1 MSMTRRADRCR
12 SGSGPS
18 EALPYGRMSQASLKP
33 LSSLRADL
41 AAIVGEQGL
50 LEGLAVRE
58 RGAALFHGRVESEL
72 LVRPRSTAQ
81 VSQILG
87 LCHSR
92 GQPVVTHGGLTGL
105 VQGADAG
112 RGEVVLSLE
121 SMNAIERVDVAGRS
135 LRAQAGVQ
143 LGRVQREAEEHG
155 MVFPLDLGARDSATV
170 GGNISTN
177 AGGLRV
183 LRYGMMRNLVLG
195 LEAVLADGTVLTS
208 LNRMLKNNAGYDL
221 KQLFIG
227 SEGTLG
233 VVTRAELRLVS
244 RTRSQETLL
253 ASLPTFDAMVELLGR
268 LDAGLGGQLA
278 AFEALWGNYYD
289 YNTLP
294 AAGNA
299 APLARGAPFYVVA
312 ETLGGDPEHDRV
324 RLESVLGEA
333 LEAGVVSDVV
343 IASSET
349 ERRAIWAIRE
359 DVWEVQNIAPLL
371 TFDVSLP
378 IENMK
383 AYVWEVG
390 EGVRALAGEN
400 RCFVFGHMADGNLHI
415 VVAAGDDTET
425 RAKVEGIVYRPLAA
439 IGGSVSAEHGI
450 GLEKRAY
457 LPLSRSAAEIATM
470 RLLKQALDPRGI
482 LNPGKVFA

>member
-1 MSMTRRADRCR
+1 M
-12 SGSGPS
+12 P
-18 EALPYGRMSQASLKP
+18 ASLH
-33 LSSLRADL
+33 SDLR
-41 AAIVGEQGL
+41 AIVGEQGVL
-50 LEGLAVRE
+50 AGAAVRD
-58 RGAALFHGRVESEL
+58 RAALLFHGHVDAEL
-72 LVRPRSTAQ
+72 LVRPRDTAQ
-81 VSQILG
+81 VSRVLA
-87 LCHSR
+87 LCHAR

-105 VQGADAG
+105 VNGADAAHG
-112 RGEVVLSLE
+112 DLVLSLE
-121 SMNAIERVDVAGRS
+121 SMNAIERVDVPGRT
-135 LRAQAGVQ
+135 LRAQAGAK
-143 LGRVQREAEEHG
+143 LGSVQREAEGHG

-170 GGNISTN
+170 GGNIATN

-195 LEAVLADGTVLTS
+195 IEAVLADGTVLTS

-253 ASLPTFDAMVELLGR
+253 AALPHFDALVDLLGR

-289 YNTLP
+289 LNTAP
-294 AAGNA
+294 PAGNA
-299 APLARGAPFYVVA
+299 PPLARGAPFYAIA
-312 ETLGGDPEHDRV
+312 ETLGGDPQGDRA
-324 RLESVLGEA
+324 RLEAVLGEA
-333 LEAGVVSDVV
+333 MDAGIVSDVTL
-343 IASSET
+343 ANSET
-349 ERRAIWAIRE
+349 ERRAIWNIRE
-359 DVWEVQNIAPLL
+359 DVWQPKHIAPLL

-383 AYVWEVG
+383 AYV
-390 EGVRALAGEN
+390 EGVNSAVRAFAGEN
-400 RCFVFGHMADGNLHI
+400 RSFVFGHMADGNLHLVI
-415 VVAAGDDTET
+415 AAGDDDAT
-425 RAKVEGIVYRPLAA
+425 RARVENMVYAPLAA

-457 LPLSRSAAEIATM
+457 LPLSRTPAEISTM
-470 RLLKQALDPRGI
+470 RLIKSALDPKGI
-482 LNPGKVFA
+482 LNPGKVIA

>member
-1 MSMTRRADRCR
+1 MSA
-12 SGSGPS
+12 
-18 EALPYGRMSQASLKP
+18 AN
-33 LSSLRADL
+33 LRADL
-41 AAIVGEQGL
+41 RAIVGEQGM
-50 LEGLAVRE
+50 LEGAAVRE
-58 RGAALFHGRVESEL
+58 RAATLFHGRVEAEL
-72 LVRPRSTAQ
+72 LVRPRSTEQ
-81 VSQILG
+81 VSAVLR
-87 LCHSR
+87 LCHGR

-105 VQGADAG
+105 VNGADAAAG
-112 RGEVVLSLE
+112 DIVLSLE
-121 SMNAIERVDVAGRS
+121 AMNAIERVDVPGRC

-143 LGRVQREAEEHG
+143 LGRVQREAESHG

-195 LEAVLADGTVLTS
+195 VEAVLADGTVLTS

-253 ASLPTFDAMVELLGR
+253 ASLPSFDALVDLLDR
-268 LDAGLGGQLA
+268 LDSGLGGQLA

-289 YNTLP
+289 YNTAPP
-294 AAGNA
+294 ADNV
-299 APLARGAPFYVVA
+299 APLARGAPFYAIA
-312 ETLGGDPEHDRV
+312 ETLGGDPEADRA
-324 RLESVLGEA
+324 RLEQVLGEA
-333 LEAGVVSDVV
+333 LEAGTITDVTL
-343 IASSET
+343 ANSEN

-359 DVWEVQNIAPLL
+359 DVWQVKNIAPLL

-378 IENMK
+378 IENMRS
-383 AYVWEVG
+383 YSEEVCAA
-390 EGVRALAGEN
+390 VTSLAGEN
-400 RCFVFGHMADGNLHI
+400 RAFVFGHMADGNLH
-415 VVAAGDDTET
+415 VVIAAGDDAAT
-425 RAKVEGIVYRPLAA
+425 RARVEAIVYRPLAA

-457 LPLSRSAAEIATM
+457 LPLSRTAAEISTM
-470 RLLKQALDPRGI
+470 RLLKQALDPKGI
-482 LNPGKVFA
+482 LNPGKVFE

>member
-1 MSMTRRADRCR
+1 
-12 SGSGPS
+12 
-18 EALPYGRMSQASLKP
+18 MSQANLKTE
-33 LSSLRADL
+33 LR
-41 AAIVGEQGL
+41 AIVGEQGM
-50 LEGLAVRE
+50 LEGAAVRE
-58 RGAALFHGRVESEL
+58 RAATLFHGNVEAEL

-81 VSQILG
+81 VSDVLK
-87 LCHSR
+87 LCHAR

-105 VQGADAG
+105 VNGADAG
-112 RGEVVLSLE
+112 RSDIVLSLE
-121 SMNAIERVDVAGRS
+121 SMNAIERVDVPGRS

-143 LGRVQREAEEHG
+143 LGRVQRAAEEHD
-155 MVFPLDLGARDSATV
+155 MVFPLDLGARDSCTV

-195 LEAVLADGTVLTS
+195 VEAVLADGTVLTS

-244 RTRSQETLL
+244 RTRSEETLL
-253 ASLPTFDAMVELLGR
+253 AAVPSFDALVDLLGR
-268 LDAGLGGQLA
+268 LDSGMGGQLA

-289 YNTLP
+289 FNTAPP
-294 AAGNA
+294 ATNI
-299 APLARGAPFYVVA
+299 APLDRGAPFYAIA
-312 ETLGGDPEHDRV
+312 ETLGGDPASDRA
-324 RLESVLGEA
+324 RLEAILGEA
-333 LEAGVVSDVV
+333 LEAGVVTDVTIANSD
-343 IASSET
+343 T

-359 DVWEVQNIAPLL
+359 DVWQVRNIGALL

-383 AYVWEVG
+383 AYSNEVCDS
-390 EGVRALAGEN
+390 VRAFAGEN
-400 RCFVFGHMADGNLHI
+400 RCFFFGHMADGNLHI
-415 VVAAGDDTET
+415 VVAAGDDPAT
-425 RAKVEGIVYRPLAA
+425 RAKVENLVYRPLAA

-457 LPLSRSAAEIATM
+457 LPLSRTAAEISTM
-470 RLLKQALDPRGI
+470 RLLKNALDPKGI
-482 LNPGKVFA
+482 LNRGKVFA

>member
-1 MSMTRRADRCR
+1 MAAACLARY
-12 SGSGPS
+12 
-18 EALPYGRMSQASLKP
+18 LNGRMSP
-33 LSSLRADL
+33 ADL
-41 AAIVGEQGL
+41 KTELRAIVGEQGM
-50 LEGLAVRE
+50 LEGAAVRE
-58 RGAALFHGRVESEL
+58 RAGTLWHGRIDAEL

-81 VSQILG
+81 VSAVLR
-87 LCHSR
+87 LCHARS
-92 GQPVVTHGGLTGL
+92 QSVVTHGGLTGL
-105 VQGADAG
+105 VNGADADA
-112 RGEVVLSLE
+112 RDIILSLE
-121 SMNAIERVDVAGRS
+121 SMDGIERIDVPGRT
-135 LRAQAGVQ
+135 LRAQAGAK
-143 LGRVQREAEEHG
+143 LGQVQRAAEEQG

-195 LEAVLADGTVLTS
+195 IEAVLADGTVLTS

-253 ASLPTFDAMVELLGR
+253 ASLPDFDSLAELLGR

-289 YNTLP
+289 YNTAPP
-294 AAGNA
+294 AQNS
-299 APLARGAPFYVVA
+299 APLARGAPFYAIA
-312 ETLGGDPEHDRV
+312 ETLGGDPEHDRA
-324 RLESVLGEA
+324 RLETVLAEA
-333 LEAGVVSDVV
+333 LEDGLLTDVT
-343 IASSET
+343 IASSEA
-349 ERRAIWAIRE
+349 ERRAIWNIRE
-359 DVWEVQNIAPLL
+359 DVWQVKNIAPLL

-383 AYVWEVG
+383 AYSDEVC
-390 EGVRALAGEN
+390 EAVRAFAGPN
-400 RCFVFGHMADGNLHI
+400 RCFVFGHMADGNLHLVI
-415 VVAAGDDTET
+415 AAGDDAGT
-425 RAKVEGIVYRPLAA
+425 RAKIEGIVYGPLAA

-450 GLEKRAY
+450 GLEKRDY
-457 LPLSRSAAEIATM
+457 LPLSRSAAEISTM
-470 RLLKQALDPRGI
+470 RLLKQALDPKGI

>member
-1 MSMTRRADRCR
+1 LSRHEA
-12 SGSGPS
+12 SGGSVP
-18 EALPYGRMSQASLKP
+18 EALPYGRMSQANLKTE
-33 LSSLRADL
+33 LR
-41 AAIVGEQGL
+41 AIVGEQGL
-50 LEGLAVRE
+50 LEGAAGRE
-58 RGAALFHGRVESEL
+58 RGNAIFHGRVDADI
-72 LVRPRSTAQ
+72 LVRPRSTEQ
-81 VSQILG
+81 VSSILK
-87 LCHSR
+87 LCHAR
-92 GQPVVTHGGLTGL
+92 AQPVVTHGGLTGL
-105 VQGADAG
+105 VNGADAAS
-112 RGEVVLSLE
+112 GEIVLSLE
-121 SMNAIERVDVAGRS
+121 SMNAIERVDVPGRS

-155 MVFPLDLGARDSATV
+155 MVFPLDLGARDSCTV

-183 LRYGMMRNLVLG
+183 LRYGMMRSLVLG
-195 LEAVLADGTVLTS
+195 IEAVLADGTVLTS

-233 VVTRAELRLVS
+233 IVTRAELRLVS

-253 ASLPTFDAMVELLGR
+253 AALPSFDAMVELLGR
-268 LDAGLGGQLA
+268 LDSGLGGQLA

-289 YNTLP
+289 YNTAPP
-294 AAGNA
+294 AQNA
-299 APLARGAPFYVVA
+299 APLARGAPFYVIA
-312 ETLGGDPEHDRV
+312 ETMGGDPEADRA
-324 RLESVLGEA
+324 RLETVLGEA
-333 LEAGVVSDVV
+333 LDAGVLSDVT
-343 IASSET
+343 IANSEN

-359 DVWEVQNIAPLL
+359 DVWQVRNIGPLL

-383 AYVWEVG
+383 AYASEVCDS
-390 EGVRALAGEN
+390 VRDFAGDN

-415 VVAAGDDTET
+415 VVAGGDDSAT
-425 RAKVEGIVYRPLAA
+425 RTRVEELVYRPLAA

-457 LPLSRSAAEIATM
+457 LPLSRTPAEISTM

-482 LNPGKVFA
+482 LNRGKVFA

>member
-1 MSMTRRADRCR
+1 
-12 SGSGPS
+12 
-18 EALPYGRMSQASLKP
+18 MSQPDLK
-33 LSSLRADL
+33 SDLR
-41 AAIVGEQGL
+41 AIVGEQGM
-50 LEGLAVRE
+50 LEGAAVRE
-58 RGAALFHGRVESEL
+58 RGSALFHGRVDADI
-72 LVRPRSTAQ
+72 LVRPRDTAQ
-81 VSQILG
+81 VSEVLR

-92 GQPVVTHGGLTGL
+92 GQTVVTHGGLTGL
-105 VQGADAG
+105 VQGADA
-112 RGEVVLSLE
+112 RHTDIVMSLE
-121 SMNAIERVDVAGRS
+121 SMNAIERIDVPGRS

-155 MVFPLDLGARDSATV
+155 MVFPLDLGARDSCTV

-195 LEAVLADGTVLTS
+195 IEAVLADGTVLTS

-253 ASLPTFDAMVELLGR
+253 AALPNFDAMVELLGR
-268 LDAGLGGQLA
+268 LDSGLGGQLA

-289 YNTLP
+289 FNTAPP
-294 AAGNA
+294 AQNG
-299 APLARGAPFYVVA
+299 APLPRGAPFYVIA
-312 ETLGGDPEHDRV
+312 ESLGGDPEADRA
-324 RLESVLGEA
+324 RLEAVLGEA
-333 LEAGVVSDVV
+333 MEANVVSDVV
-343 IASSET
+343 IANSEA

-359 DVWEVQNIAPLL
+359 DVWQVQNIAALL

-383 AYVWEVG
+383 AYASEVCD
-390 EGVRALAGEN
+390 GVRAFAGDD
-400 RCFVFGHMADGNLHI
+400 RAFVFGHMADGNLHI
-415 VVAAGDDTET
+415 VVAAGDDAAT
-425 RAKVEGIVYRPLAA
+425 RARVEDIVYRPLAA

-457 LPLSRSAAEIATM
+457 LPLSRTAAEISTM
-470 RLLKQALDPRGI
+470 RLLKQALDPKGI

>member
-1 MSMTRRADRCR
+1 
-12 SGSGPS
+12 
-18 EALPYGRMSQASLKP
+18 MSQATLKTD
-33 LSSLRADL
+33 LR
-41 AAIVGEQGL
+41 AIVGDPGI
-50 LEGLAVRE
+50 LEGAAVRE
-58 RGAALFHGRVESEL
+58 RAAIVFHGRIESEL
-72 LVRPRSTAQ
+72 LVRPRSTEQ
-81 VSQILG
+81 VSAILR
-87 LCHSR
+87 LCHGRS
-92 GQPVVTHGGLTGL
+92 QPVVTHGGLTGL
-105 VQGADAG
+105 VQGADAQ
-112 RGEVVLSLE
+112 RGDIVLSLE
-121 SMNAIERVDVAGRS
+121 AMNAIERIDAPGRS
-135 LRAQAGVQ
+135 LRAQAGVK
-143 LGRVQREAEEHG
+143 LGQAQRAAEEHG
-155 MVFPLDLGARDSATV
+155 LVFPLDLGARDSATV
-170 GGNISTN
+170 GGNIATN

-195 LEAVLADGTVLTS
+195 IEAVLADGTVLTS

-268 LDAGLGGQLA
+268 LDSGLGGQLA
-278 AFEALWGNYYD
+278 AFEALWGNFYD
-289 YNTLP
+289 YNTSA

-299 APLARGAPFYVVA
+299 APLARGAPFYVIA
-312 ETLGGDPEHDRV
+312 EALGGDPEADRA
-324 RLESVLGEA
+324 RLEVVLGEA
-333 LEAGVVSDVV
+333 LEAGVVRDVV
-343 IASSET
+343 IANSEA

-383 AYVWEVG
+383 SYVQEIGASVQ
-390 EGVRALAGEN
+390 AFAGDN
-400 RCFVFGHMADGNLHI
+400 RCFVFGHMAVGNLHI
-415 VVAAGDDTET
+415 VVAAGDDPAT
-425 RAKVEGIVYRPLAA
+425 RARVEDIVYRPLAA

-450 GLEKRAY
+450 GLEKRDY
-457 LPLSRSAAEIATM
+457 LPLSRTPAEISTM
-470 RLLKQALDPRGI
+470 RLLKQALDPKCI

>member
-1 MSMTRRADRCR
+1 
-12 SGSGPS
+12 
-18 EALPYGRMSQASLKP
+18 MSQATLK
-33 LSSLRADL
+33 SDLR
-41 AAIVGEQGL
+41 AIVGEQGM
-50 LEGLAVRE
+50 LEGDAVRE
-58 RGAALFHGRVESEL
+58 RAGLLWHGRIEAEL
-72 LVRPRSTAQ
+72 LLRPRSTEQ
-81 VSQILG
+81 VSQVMK
-87 LCHSR
+87 LCHAR

-105 VQGADAG
+105 VNGADAG
-112 RGEVVLSLE
+112 RDEIVLSLE

-135 LRAQAGVQ
+135 MRVQAGAK
-143 LGRVQREAEEHG
+143 LGNVQREAEKHDL
-155 MVFPLDLGARDSATV
+155 VFPLDLGARDSATV

-195 LEAVLADGTVLTS
+195 IEAVLADGTVLTS

-233 VVTRAELRLVS
+233 VVTRAELRLVC

-253 ASLPTFDAMVELLGR
+253 AALPSFDALVDLLGR
-268 LDAGLGGQLA
+268 LDSGLGGQLA

-289 YNTLP
+289 YNTAPPAQNPPPLP
-294 AAGNA
+294 
-299 APLARGAPFYVVA
+299 RGAPFYAIA
-312 ETLGGDPEHDRV
+312 ETLGGDPDSDRL
-324 RLESVLGEA
+324 RLEAVLAQA
-333 LEAGVVSDVV
+333 LEAGTVSDVTL
-343 IASSET
+343 ASSES
-349 ERRAIWAIRE
+349 ERRAIWNIRE
-359 DVWEVQNIAPLL
+359 DVWQVKNIAPLL

-383 AYVWEVG
+383 DYVG
-390 EGVRALAGEN
+390 EVNDSLRAFAGEN
-400 RCFVFGHMADGNLHI
+400 RCFVFGHMADGNLHLVI
-415 VVAAGDDTET
+415 AAGDDDAT
-425 RAKVEGIVYRPLAA
+425 RARIEDMVYGPLAA

-457 LPLSRSAAEIATM
+457 LPLSRTVAEIDTM
-470 RLLKQALDPRGI
+470 KIIKRALDPKGI

>member
-1 MSMTRRADRCR
+1 MPHPDLK
-12 SGSGPS
+12 S
-18 EALPYGRMSQASLKP
+18 ELK
-33 LSSLRADL
+33 
-41 AAIVGEQGL
+41 AIVGEQGM
-50 LEGLAVRE
+50 LEGAAVRE
-58 RGAALFHGRVESEL
+58 RGSALFHGRVDADI
-72 LVRPRSTAQ
+72 LVRPRNTHQ
-81 VSQILG
+81 VSEVLKV
-87 LCHSR
+87 CHAR
-92 GQPVVTHGGLTGL
+92 GQTVVTHGGLTGL
-105 VQGADAG
+105 VQGADARHG
-112 RGEVVLSLE
+112 DIVVSLE
-121 SMNAIERVDVAGRS
+121 SMNAIERIDVPGRS

-195 LEAVLADGTVLTS
+195 VEAVLADGTVLTS

-233 VVTRAELRLVS
+233 IVTRAELRLVS

-253 ASLPTFDAMVELLGR
+253 ASLPSFDAMVDLLGR
-268 LDAGLGGQLA
+268 LDSGLGGQLA

-289 YNTLP
+289 YNTAPPAQNTPPLP
-294 AAGNA
+294 
-299 APLARGAPFYVVA
+299 RGAPFYVIA
-312 ETLGGDPEHDRV
+312 ESLGGDPEADRA
-324 RLESVLGEA
+324 RLEAVLGEA
-333 LEAGVVSDVV
+333 MEAGVVSDVV
-343 IASSET
+343 IANSET

-359 DVWEVQNIAPLL
+359 DVWQVQNIAALL

-383 AYVWEVG
+383 GYASEVCD
-390 EGVRALAGEN
+390 GVRAFAGEN
-400 RCFVFGHMADGNLHI
+400 RVFVFGHMADGNLHI
-415 VVAAGDDTET
+415 VVAAGDDATT
-425 RAKVEGIVYRPLAA
+425 RARVEDIVYQPLAA

-457 LPLSRSAAEIATM
+457 LPLSRTPAEISTM
-470 RLLKQALDPRGI
+470 RLLKRALDPKGI

>member
-1 MSMTRRADRCR
+1 LRAAAVLAAARAAR
-12 SGSGPS
+12 Y
-18 EALPYGRMSQASLKP
+18 LNGRMSANLKP
-33 LSSLRADL
+33 DLKSELR
-41 AAIVGEQGL
+41 AIVGEQGML
-50 LEGLAVRE
+50 AGAAVRE
-58 RGAALFHGRVESEL
+58 RAAALWHGRVEAEL
-72 LVRPRSTAQ
+72 LVRPRSTEQ
-81 VSQILG
+81 VSSVLR
-87 LCHSR
+87 LCHAH

-105 VQGADAG
+105 VNGADAD
-112 RGEVVLSLE
+112 RGDLVLSLE
-121 SMNAIERVDVAGRS
+121 AMNAIERIDVPGRC

-195 LEAVLADGTVLTS
+195 VEAVLADGTVLTS

-253 ASLPTFDAMVELLGR
+253 ASMPSFDALVELLGR
-268 LDAGLGGQLA
+268 LDAGMGGQLA

-289 YNTLP
+289 YNTAPP
-294 AAGNA
+294 ATNT
-299 APLARGAPFYVVA
+299 APLDRGAPFYAIA
-312 ETLGGDPEHDRV
+312 ETLGGDPESDRA
-324 RLESVLGEA
+324 RLEAVLGEA
-333 LEAGVVSDVV
+333 LEAGVVTDVT
-343 IASSET
+343 IANTET
-349 ERRAIWAIRE
+349 ERHAIWAIRE
-359 DVWEVQNIAPLL
+359 DVWQVKNLGPLL

-378 IENMK
+378 IGNMK
-383 AYVWEVG
+383 EYAREVC
-390 EGVRALAGEN
+390 ESVRAYAGEN
-400 RCFVFGHMADGNLHI
+400 RAFVFGHMADGNLHI
-415 VVAAGDDTET
+415 VVAAGDDAAT
-425 RAKVEGIVYRPLAA
+425 RAKVEDMVYRPLAA

-457 LPLSRSAAEIATM
+457 LSLSRTPAEIATM
-470 RLLKQALDPRGI
+470 RLLKQALDPKGI

>member
-1 MSMTRRADRCR
+1 
-12 SGSGPS
+12 
-18 EALPYGRMSQASLKP
+18 MSQASLLKTD
-33 LSSLRADL
+33 LRSDL
-41 AAIVGEQGL
+41 RAIVGEQGL
-50 LEGLAVRE
+50 LEGAAVRE
-58 RGAALFHGRVESEL
+58 RGAALFHGRVEAEL
-72 LVRPRSTAQ
+72 LVRPRSTEQ
-81 VSQILG
+81 VSAILKI
-87 LCHSR
+87 CQAH
-92 GQPVVTHGGLTGL
+92 GQPLVTHGGLTGL
-105 VQGADAG
+105 VNGADAG
-112 RGEVVLSLE
+112 RGEIVLSLE
-121 SMNAIERVDVAGRS
+121 SMSGIERVDVPGRS
-135 LRAQAGVQ
+135 MRVQAGAK
-143 LGRVQREAEEHG
+143 LGNVQRAAEEQG

-195 LEAVLADGTVLTS
+195 IEAVLADGTVLTS

-253 ASLPTFDAMVELLGR
+253 AALPSFEALVDLLGR
-268 LDAGLGGQLA
+268 LDGGLGGQLA

-289 YNTLP
+289 LNTAPP
-294 AAGNA
+294 ATNP
-299 APLARGAPFYVVA
+299 APLARGAPFYAIA
-312 ETLGGDPEHDRV
+312 ETLGGDPDADRA
-324 RLESVLGEA
+324 RLEAVLGEA
-333 LEAGVVSDVV
+333 MEAGVVSDVTL
-343 IASSET
+343 ANSET
-349 ERRAIWAIRE
+349 ERRAIWNIRE
-359 DVWEVQNIAPLL
+359 DVWQPKHIAPLL

-383 AYVWEVG
+383 AYVEEVNAA
-390 EGVRALAGEN
+390 VQAFAGDN
-400 RCFVFGHMADGNLHI
+400 RSFVFGHMADGNLHLVI
-415 VVAAGDDTET
+415 AAGDDPAT
-425 RAKVEGIVYRPLAA
+425 RAKVEDLVYRPLAA

-457 LPLSRSAAEIATM
+457 LPLSRTPAEIATM
-470 RLLKQALDPRGI
+470 RLLKQALDPKGI

>member
-1 MSMTRRADRCR
+1 M
-12 SGSGPS
+12 P
-18 EALPYGRMSQASLKP
+18 EALPYGRMSQGNLKTE
-33 LSSLRADL
+33 LR
-41 AAIVGEQGL
+41 AIVGEQGL
-50 LEGLAVRE
+50 LEGAAVRE
-58 RGAALFHGRVESEL
+58 RGSAIFHGHVDADI
-72 LVRPRSTAQ
+72 LVRPRSTEQ
-81 VSQILG
+81 VSSILK
-87 LCHSR
+87 LCHAR
-92 GQPVVTHGGLTGL
+92 AQPVVTHGGLTGL
-105 VQGADAG
+105 VNGADAAG
-112 RGEVVLSLE
+112 SDIVLSLE
-121 SMNAIERVDVAGRS
+121 AMNAIERVDVPGRS
-135 LRAQAGVQ
+135 LRAQAGAQ
-143 LGRVQREAEEHG
+143 LGRVQREAEDHG
-155 MVFPLDLGARDSATV
+155 MVFPLDLGARDSCTV

-195 LEAVLADGTVLTS
+195 IEAVLADGTVLTS

-253 ASLPTFDAMVELLGR
+253 AALPSFDAMVDLLGR
-268 LDAGLGGQLA
+268 LDSGLGGQLA

-289 YNTLP
+289 FNTTPP
-294 AAGNA
+294 APNT
-299 APLARGAPFYVVA
+299 APLARGAPFYVIA
-312 ETLGGDPEHDRV
+312 ESMGGDPETDRA
-324 RLESVLGEA
+324 RLETVLGEA
-333 LEAGVVSDVV
+333 LDAGVLSDVT
-343 IASSET
+343 IANSEN

-359 DVWEVQNIAPLL
+359 DVWQVRNIGAALL

-383 AYVWEVG
+383 AYAGEVC
-390 EGVRALAGEN
+390 ESVRAFAGDN

-415 VVAAGDDTET
+415 VVAAGDDAAT
-425 RAKVEGIVYRPLAA
+425 RARVEELVYRPLAA

-457 LPLSRSAAEIATM
+457 LALSRTPAEISTM

>member
-1 MSMTRRADRCR
+1 
-12 SGSGPS
+12 
-18 EALPYGRMSQASLKP
+18 
-33 LSSLRADL
+33 
-41 AAIVGEQGL
+41 
-50 LEGLAVRE
+50 
-58 RGAALFHGRVESEL
+58 
-72 LVRPRSTAQ
+72 
-81 VSQILG
+81 
-87 LCHSR
+87 
-92 GQPVVTHGGLTGL
+92 
-105 VQGADAG
+105 
-112 RGEVVLSLE
+112 
-121 SMNAIERVDVAGRS
+121 
-135 LRAQAGVQ
+135 
-143 LGRVQREAEEHG
+143 

-195 LEAVLADGTVLTS
+195 IEAVLADGTVLTS

-253 ASLPTFDAMVELLGR
+253 ASLPSFDAMVGLLGR
-268 LDAGLGGQLA
+268 LDSGLGGQLA

-289 YNTLP
+289 YNTTP

-299 APLARGAPFYVVA
+299 APLPRGAPYYVIA
-312 ETLGGDPEHDRV
+312 ESLGGDPEHDRA
-324 RLESVLGEA
+324 RLETVLGEA
-333 LEAGVVSDVV
+333 LEEGLVSDVV
-343 IASSET
+343 IASSEN

-383 AYVWEVG
+383 DYVQEIGDRVLS
-390 EGVRALAGEN
+390 LAGEN

-415 VVAAGDDTET
+415 VVAAGDDAAM
-425 RAKVEGIVYRPLAA
+425 RAQVEEIVYRPLAA

-457 LPLSRSAAEIATM
+457 LPLSRTPAEISTM
-470 RLLKQALDPRGI
+470 RLLKRALDPKGI

>member
-1 MSMTRRADRCR
+1 MSPA
-12 SGSGPS
+12 
-18 EALPYGRMSQASLKP
+18 ELKTD
-33 LSSLRADL
+33 LR
-41 AAIVGEQGL
+41 AIVGEQGM
-50 LEGLAVRE
+50 LEGAAVRE
-58 RGAALFHGRVESEL
+58 RAATLWHGRVDAEL
-72 LVRPRSTAQ
+72 LVRPRSTEQ
-81 VSQILG
+81 VSAVLR
-87 LCHSR
+87 LCHAR
-92 GQPVVTHGGLTGL
+92 AQPVVTHGGLTGL
-105 VQGADAG
+105 VNGADANV
-112 RGEVVLSLE
+112 RELVLSLE
-121 SMNAIERVDVAGRS
+121 LMNSIERIDVPGRT
-135 LRAQAGVQ
+135 LRAQAGAK
-143 LGRVQREAEEHG
+143 LGQVQRAAEECG

-195 LEAVLADGTVLTS
+195 IEAVLADGTVLTS

-253 ASLPTFDAMVELLGR
+253 AALPSFDALVELLGR

-289 YNTLP
+289 YNTAPP
-294 AAGNA
+294 AQNS
-299 APLARGAPFYVVA
+299 APLSRGAPFYAIA
-312 ETLGGDPEHDRV
+312 ETLGGDPEHDRA
-324 RLESVLGEA
+324 RLEAVLAQA
-333 LEAGVVSDVV
+333 LEEGLLTDVT

-349 ERRAIWAIRE
+349 ERRTIWAIRE
-359 DVWEVQNIAPLL
+359 DVWQVGNIAPLL

-378 IENMK
+378 IETMK
-383 AYVWEVG
+383 AYTEKVSADVDSFAG
-390 EGVRALAGEN
+390 PNRA
-400 RCFVFGHMADGNLHI
+400 FVFGHMADGNLHLVI
-415 VVAAGDDTET
+415 AAGDDPAA
-425 RAKVEGIVYRPLAA
+425 RAAIERMVYGPLAE

-457 LPLSRSAAEIATM
+457 LPLSRTAAEISTM
-470 RLLKQALDPRGI
+470 RLLKNALDPRGI

>member
-1 MSMTRRADRCR
+1 MRALAAMAAASPARYLNGHMSV
-12 SGSGPS
+12 
-18 EALPYGRMSQASLKP
+18 ALKNE
-33 LSSLRADL
+33 LR
-41 AAIVGEQGL
+41 AIVGEQGM
-50 LEGLAVRE
+50 LEGAAVRE
-58 RGAALFHGRVESEL
+58 RAATLWHGRVDAEL
-72 LVRPRSTAQ
+72 LVRPRSTEQ
-81 VSQILG
+81 VSAVLR
-87 LCHSR
+87 LCHAR

-105 VQGADAG
+105 VNGADANANDI
-112 RGEVVLSLE
+112 VLSLE
-121 SMNAIERVDVAGRS
+121 SMNSIERIDVSGRT
-135 LRAQAGVQ
+135 LRAQAGAK
-143 LGRVQREAEEHG
+143 LGQVQRAAEENG

-195 LEAVLADGTVLTS
+195 IEAVLADGTVLTS

-244 RTRSQETLL
+244 RTRSQETML
-253 ASLPTFDAMVELLGR
+253 ASLPSFDALTELLGR
-268 LDAGLGGQLA
+268 LDSGLGGQLA

-289 YNTLP
+289 YNTAPP
-294 AAGNA
+294 AQNS
-299 APLARGAPFYVVA
+299 APLARGAPFYAIA
-312 ETLGGDPEHDRV
+312 ETLGGDPEHDRA

-333 LEAGVVSDVV
+333 FDDGLLTDVT

-349 ERRAIWAIRE
+349 ERRAIWNIRE
-359 DVWEVQNIAPLL
+359 DVWQVKNIAPLL

-383 AYVWEVG
+383 SYAQDVCDAVE
-390 EGVRALAGEN
+390 AFAGPN
-400 RCFVFGHMADGNLHI
+400 RCFVFGHMADGNLHLVI
-415 VVAAGDDTET
+415 AAGDDAAT
-425 RAKVEGIVYRPLAA
+425 RSTIEGMVYRPLAI

-457 LPLSRSAAEIATM
+457 LPLSRTAAEISTM
-470 RLLKQALDPRGI
+470 RLLKQALDPKGI

>member
-1 MSMTRRADRCR
+1 MRALAAMAAASPARYLNGHMSV
-12 SGSGPS
+12 
-18 EALPYGRMSQASLKP
+18 ALKNE
-33 LSSLRADL
+33 LR
-41 AAIVGEQGL
+41 AIVGEQGM
-50 LEGLAVRE
+50 LEGAAVRE
-58 RGAALFHGRVESEL
+58 RAATLWHGRVDAEL
-72 LVRPRSTAQ
+72 LVRPRSTEQ
-81 VSQILG
+81 VSAVLR
-87 LCHSR
+87 LCHAR

-105 VQGADAG
+105 VNGADANANDI
-112 RGEVVLSLE
+112 VLSLE
-121 SMNAIERVDVAGRS
+121 SMNSIERIDVSGRT
-135 LRAQAGVQ
+135 LRAQAGAK
-143 LGRVQREAEEHG
+143 LGQVQRAAEENG

-195 LEAVLADGTVLTS
+195 IEAVLADGTVLTS

-253 ASLPTFDAMVELLGR
+253 ASLLSFDSLTELLGR
-268 LDAGLGGQLA
+268 LDSGLGGQLA

-289 YNTLP
+289 YNTAPP
-294 AAGNA
+294 AQNS
-299 APLARGAPFYVVA
+299 APLARGAPFYAIA
-312 ETLGGDPEHDRV
+312 ETLGGDAEHDRA
-324 RLESVLGEA
+324 RLESVLTEA
-333 LEAGVVSDVV
+333 LDDGVLTDVTL
-343 IASSET
+343 ASSET
-349 ERRAIWAIRE
+349 ERRAIWNIRE
-359 DVWEVQNIAPLL
+359 DVWQVKNIAPLL

-383 AYVWEVG
+383 SYAQDVCDAVE
-390 EGVRALAGEN
+390 AFAGPN
-400 RCFVFGHMADGNLHI
+400 RCFVFGHMADGNLHLVI
-415 VVAAGDDTET
+415 AAGDDAAT
-425 RAKVEGIVYRPLAA
+425 RAKIEDMVYQPLAN

-457 LPLSRSAAEIATM
+457 LPLSRTAAEISTM
-470 RLLKQALDPRGI
+470 RLLKQALDPKGI

>member
-1 MSMTRRADRCR
+1 
-12 SGSGPS
+12 
-18 EALPYGRMSQASLKP
+18 MSQPSFKTDLK
-33 LSSLRADL
+33 SDLR
-41 AAIVGEQGL
+41 AIVGEHGM
-50 LEGLAVRE
+50 LEGAAVRE
-58 RGAALFHGRVESEL
+58 RGNALFHGRVEAEI
-72 LVRPRSTAQ
+72 LVRPRSTEQ
-81 VSQILG
+81 VSALLR
-87 LCHSR
+87 LCHAR
-92 GQPVVTHGGLTGL
+92 GQTIVTHGGLTGL
-105 VQGADAG
+105 VNGADAE
-112 RGEVVLSLE
+112 RCDIVLSLE

-195 LEAVLADGTVLTS
+195 IEAVLADGTVLTS

-253 ASLPTFDAMVELLGR
+253 AALPSFDAMVELLGR

-289 YNTLP
+289 YNTAPP
-294 AAGNA
+294 AQNA
-299 APLARGAPFYVVA
+299 APLPRGAPFYVIA
-312 ETLGGDPEHDRV
+312 ESLGGDPEADRA
-324 RLESVLGEA
+324 RLEVVLGEA
-333 LEAGVVSDVV
+333 LEAGIVGDVA
-343 IASSET
+343 IANSEN

-359 DVWEVQNIAPLL
+359 DVWQVKNIGPLL

-383 AYVWEVG
+383 AY
-390 EGVRALAGEN
+390 AGEVCNAVAGFAGSN
-400 RCFVFGHMADGNLHI
+400 RAFVFGHMADGNLHI
-415 VVAAGDDTET
+415 VVAAGDDPAT
-425 RAKVEGIVYRPLAA
+425 RARVEDIVYRPLAA

-457 LPLSRSAAEIATM
+457 LPLSRSAAEISTM